1 MKDVVVKTYKKKP
14 QAVLNVFASTV
25 QQLMFADPQ
34 FAPLMDSIKALKVEN
49 DAFTVAIAN
58 ALRGSEAQR
67 DIRNDAYDVVIDRL
81 DLLAYGVNGVAKG
94 DERVARA
101 AGFDTP
107 AERSAINEL
116 PIPTGLE
123 ASDNKEQS
131 GSAKVKYNKAKGVVN
146 TGIEYQKMGET
157 AWQNGTF
164 STGSTAML
172 TGLEAGAYYN
182 VRIYYIGRK
191 ELKSDPSD
199 YVTVLVS

>member
-1 MKDVVVKTYKKKP
+1 MKDVAVKTYKKKP
-14 QAVLNVFASTV
+14 QAALNVFASTV
-25 QQLMFADPQ
+25 QQLMFTDPQ
-34 FAPLMDSIKALKVEN
+34 FATLMDNIKALKVDN

-58 ALRGSEAQR
+58 ALRGSDAQK
-67 DIRNDAYDVVIDRL
+67 DARNDAYKVVIDRL
-81 DLLAYGVNGVAKG
+81 DSLAYGVNGIANG

-107 AERSAINEL
+107 AERTSIKEL

-123 ASDNKEQS
+123 ASDNKEQT
-131 GSAKVKYNKAKGVVN
+131 GSAKVKYDKAKGVVS
-146 TGIEYQKMGET
+146 TGVEYQKMGET

-164 STGSTAML
+164 STGSSAML
-172 TGLEAGAYYN
+172 TGLDAGAYYN
-182 VRIYYIGRK
+182 VRVYYIGRK